1 MSIDTQRLHLQEK
14 IRSHYNCYYSTPLKK
29 LVQLSIPCKYLCNI
43 TWCGYIIYS
52 TIPHQWVPRSFPVVY
67 CYKFCYNK
75 HPYIIM
81 FLFQENQYFQNWE
94 FLELQF
100 CLEGPRKLRVSQYS
114 EHEESQQSKREQI
127 RYAGKSHPRLWTW
140 PLQKRILAGKPPQS
154 DGLRGI

>member
-43 TWCGYIIYS
+43 TWCGYILYS

-100 CLEGPRKLRVSQYS
+100 CLEGPRKLRVSIQS
-114 EHEESQQSKREQI
+114 MKSPSRVRGSKSDMQAKAIHDCGLGHSRKEFQQESHHSLM
-127 RYAGKSHPRLWTW
+127 G
-140 PLQKRILAGKPPQS
+140 
-154 DGLRGI
+154 